1 MAKILNVA
9 AVNGMVIER
18 GEESPRE
25 AMIQFEEAVKRLD
38 GTGVDLVVTCET
50 MMMNQP
56 AGTGEDPENPGELLS
71 AYSDF
76 AAATAV
82 SLPELHV
89 PSSTV
94 SRASRYSTTDTMANC
109 SVCITRCSR
118 LRRR

>member
-9 AVNGMVIER
+9 AVNGMVMER

-56 AGTGEDPENPGELLS
+56 AGTGEDPENPGEILS
-71 AYSDF
+71 AYPVDF
-76 AAATAV
+76 TNQF
-82 SLPELHV
+82 L
-89 PSSTV
+89 
-94 SRASRYSTTDTMANC
+94 NF
-109 SVCITRCSR
+109 
-118 LRRR
+118 